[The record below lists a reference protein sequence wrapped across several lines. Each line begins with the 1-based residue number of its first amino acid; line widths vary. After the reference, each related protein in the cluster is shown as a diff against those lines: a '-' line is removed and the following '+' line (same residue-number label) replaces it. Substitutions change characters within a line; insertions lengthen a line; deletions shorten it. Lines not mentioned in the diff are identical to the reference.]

1 MGDSQYQIEKVGPWH
16 KLIFDWELEHPGE
29 SVEACAAHFNVTP
42 GWMSTVR
49 NSDCYLE
56 YAARLR
62 NNHHASVSKNVLEQ
76 IEGLAHVS
84 LEVLEERIKKERLS
98 IGLNIVNDSAAMA
111 LKAMGFGAKDTGR
124 GNNTQ
129 INVILGGADKD
140 VLERARAKLRTV
152 NAHREPDPVGALP
165 APEPTPTP
173 TPVPA
178 PPVTID
184 EVVDEN
190 EPPLPMPAA
199 S

>member
-1 MGDSQYQIEKVGPWH
+1 MGDSQYQIEKVGSWH
-16 KLIFDWELEHPGE
+16 KLIFDWEIEHPGA

-62 NNHHASVSKNVLEQ
+62 NNHHNNVSKNVLEQ
-76 IEGLAHVS
+76 IEELAHVS
-84 LEVLEERIKKERLS
+84 LEVLEERINKERLS
-98 IGLNIVNDSAAMA
+98 IGLSIVNDSAAMA

-129 INVILGGADKD
+129 INLILNGADKG
-140 VLERARAKLRTV
+140 VLERAREKMRTV
-152 NAHREPDPVGALP
+152 NAHREPAPVGALP
-165 APEPTPTP
+165 APAPTT
-173 TPVPA
+173 VA
-178 PPVTID
+178 TID
-184 EVVDEN
+184 EVADEN